1 MIIPDPWFENVLED
15 ESRFV
20 AQDCRFIEI
29 WQQKDG
35 EVSTQTGILRAEE
48 IEDWVK
54 ENGNYRR
61 QSSTSS
67 GGFRLLIASNL
78 DKYKYHVHKWPF
90 SRSTAKV
97 VFEEFNLMT
106 TLLQACSTGNR
117 AMVVCKSQI
126 AAQGICAWVVR
137 QLLHAAALSYC
148 VHTNSVRG
156 LVFAERTNTQPLIDS
171 ILAYKQY
178 ACHPMLVPFS
188 ILTLE
193 MGRLIDRRE
202 RDNRKTLEL
211 EEKIGLRR
219 DWTTDENFLKQ
230 TESAMRQVL
239 ESLTMITNHKA
250 DTEIVASSFMDA
262 ISRSIELVKQQVLSI
277 KDGAVREQME
287 LQCLDLEYRIEYLY
301 QSNTSIS
308 ASFGALQKRVEAQM
322 TGLYT
327 LLGQRDS
334 KLNLA
339 MAHDSRRLAS
349 ASKRDSSSMK
359 TIAVLTTVFLPGT
372 FIATV
377 FSMPMVDYPPSKFW
391 IYLAIAIPLT
401 IAVMAFWAIWMFWI
415 NKQNEKEDMKAS
427 KHLPMYDEDDTEAMK
442 GHPDI
447 SLLKRLFCQ
456 E

>member
-1 MIIPDPWFENVLED
+1 
-15 ESRFV
+15 
-20 AQDCRFIEI
+20 
-29 WQQKDG
+29 
-35 EVSTQTGILRAEE
+35 
-48 IEDWVK
+48 
-54 ENGNYRR
+54 
-61 QSSTSS
+61 
-67 GGFRLLIASNL
+67 
-78 DKYKYHVHKWPF
+78 
-90 SRSTAKV
+90 
-97 VFEEFNLMT
+97 
-106 TLLQACSTGNR
+106 
-117 AMVVCKSQI
+117 
-126 AAQGICAWVVR
+126 
-137 QLLHAAALSYC
+137 
-148 VHTNSVRG
+148 
-156 LVFAERTNTQPLIDS
+156 
-171 ILAYKQY
+171 
-178 ACHPMLVPFS
+178 MLVPFS

-202 RDNRKTLEL
+202 GDNRKTLEL

-277 KDGAVREQME
+277 KDGAVRERME
-287 LQCLDLEYRIEYLY
+287 RQCLDLEYRIEYLY

-322 TGLYT
+322 TG
-327 LLGQRDS
+327 
-334 KLNLA
+334 
-339 MAHDSRRLAS
+339 
-349 ASKRDSSSMK
+349 
-359 TIAVLTTVFLPGT
+359 
-372 FIATV
+372 
-377 FSMPMVDYPPSKFW
+377 FW

-401 IAVMAFWAIWMFWI
+401 IAVMTFWAIWMFWI

-447 SLLKRLFCQ
+447 SLLKRLFCR

>member
-1 MIIPDPWFENVLED
+1 M
-15 ESRFV
+15 
-20 AQDCRFIEI
+20 
-29 WQQKDG
+29 
-35 EVSTQTGILRAEE
+35 
-48 IEDWVK
+48 
-54 ENGNYRR
+54 
-61 QSSTSS
+61 
-67 GGFRLLIASNL
+67 
-78 DKYKYHVHKWPF
+78 
-90 SRSTAKV
+90 
-97 VFEEFNLMT
+97 
-106 TLLQACSTGNR
+106 
-117 AMVVCKSQI
+117 
-126 AAQGICAWVVR
+126 R

-171 ILAYKQY
+171 ILAYQQY

-277 KDGAVREQME
+277 KDGAVRERME
-287 LQCLDLEYRIEYLY
+287 RQCLDLEYRIEYLY

-322 TGLYT
+322 TGV
-327 LLGQRDS
+327 S
-334 KLNLA
+334 KEAGSPLEVSWLINAAL
-339 MAHDSRRLAS
+339 H
-349 ASKRDSSSMK
+349 
-359 TIAVLTTVFLPGT
+359 VVGT
-372 FIATV
+372 A
-377 FSMPMVDYPPSKFW
+377 
-391 IYLAIAIPLT
+391 
-401 IAVMAFWAIWMFWI
+401 
-415 NKQNEKEDMKAS
+415 
-427 KHLPMYDEDDTEAMK
+427 
-442 GHPDI
+442 
-447 SLLKRLFCQ
+447 R
-456 E
+456 